1 MIDFYMKKVTTLN
14 ILSED
19 SVPRGAER
27 RQANSYAES
36 LQSAPIS
43 LTLEAQRIMFRD
55 ILSSTQSAQ
64 SIISD
69 GHNL

>member
-27 RQANSYAES
+27 ACQ
-36 LQSAPIS
+36 
-43 LTLEAQRIMFRD
+43 
-55 ILSSTQSAQ
+55 
-64 SIISD
+64 
-69 GHNL
+69 